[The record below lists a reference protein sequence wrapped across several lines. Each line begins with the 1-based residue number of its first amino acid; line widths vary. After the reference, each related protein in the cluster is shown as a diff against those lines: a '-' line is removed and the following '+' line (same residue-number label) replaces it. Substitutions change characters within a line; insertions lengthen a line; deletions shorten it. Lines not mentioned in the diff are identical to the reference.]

1 MTSVS
6 FIQILA
12 LNTQTK
18 PKTANNNSN
27 SNSNT
32 CNRINGECTVVGG
45 GVVISHGNHLSA
57 ANLLN
62 LLHKEV
68 FHVS

>member
-6 FIQILA
+6 FIQIIL
-12 LNTQTK
+12 TQQQQQRQPEHKVIT
-18 PKTANNNSN
+18 TVWY
-27 SNSNT
+27 
-32 CNRINGECTVVGG
+32 NRTTGERTVVG
-45 GVVISHGNHLSA
+45 GVVISQRIHLSA

-68 FHVS
+68 FHVT